1 MAREEGGRHLMGNE
15 GRITLPDLAEQ
26 ARIVARRA
34 PGGAATTNQS
44 CDEAAA
50 PSRCSFA
57 TTISGANAYVVEA
70 VGHTRASMA
79 EWRTG

>member
-1 MAREEGGRHLMGNE
+1 MVPPGFTE
-15 GRITLPDLAEQ
+15 TFPLAK
-26 ARIVARRA
+26 VNFRA
-34 PGGAATTNQS
+34 GVERYERKSVNGTGAVTTNRS
-44 CDEAAA
+44 RVEAGA

-57 TTISGANAYVVEA
+57 TPISGANAYVVEA